1 MKALLKW
8 HGKMKFEGQVG
19 GFSVPMDAAAPFGDG
34 QHPSPKQV
42 LMTSIAGCTAMDVV
56 GLLKKYK
63 QDFQSF
69 EIEIEGEAQTNH
81 PQIFRDCTLSY
92 KVSGSVEPAKL
103 NEAIHLSLS
112 KYCSVSAMVS
122 KVIQLKWKSYINGQ
136 PQGEGHADFQI

>member
-19 GFSVPMDAAAPFGDG
+19 GFSVPMDASAPFGDG

-56 GLLKKYK
+56 GLLKKYR

-69 EIEIEGEAQTNH
+69 EMEIEGEAQATH
-81 PQIFRDCTLSY
+81 PQVFRECTLSY
-92 KVSGSVEPAKL
+92 KVSGVVDPAKF
-103 NEAIHLSLS
+103 NEAIQLSLS

-122 KVIQLKWKSYINGQ
+122 KVIQLKWKSFINDQ
-136 PQGEGHADFQI
+136 PQGEGQADFHL